1 MSVFQNFCMQNVCMS
16 ECLYVRISVCRMSVF
31 QNFCMQNVC
40 MSECLYVRMSVCQ
53 DVCMSEWRYVWVS
66 GCLYVR
72 IAVCRDV
79 CMPRCLF
86 ALNRLKTILSKFSLI
101 FNDVWGCPPPL
112 ILTNL
117 SSPPLTI
124 CLPPT
129 V

>member
-1 MSVFQNFCMQNVCMS
+1 MQNVCIS
-16 ECLYVRISVCRMSVF
+16 EFLYA
-31 QNFCMQNVC
+31 
-40 MSECLYVRMSVCQ
+40 ECLYVRMSVCQ

-117 SSPPLTI
+117 PAPYGLTDEAVIGLNLNYRDISSLLNLHPRRSMYI
-124 CLPPT
+124 
-129 V
+129 VYFGK